1 MLVLI
6 PEVLE
11 TNALNTPEACL
22 LPGRAGDERKN
33 MQHRVQSGVN
43 LLLESLSEANRQRL
57 RRLME
62 PVGLPRR
69 TEIFKSGETPRYAHF
84 ITSGLNS
91 VVLTLSDGA
100 DMEISVNGV
109 EGLAGWIHL
118 LGPQPVQA
126 HAFMQIEGTA
136 LRMPMVDLK
145 REFEADPELRSAIL
159 AYGQHQLLVSHQL
172 IACNRKHSVEQRL
185 SRWLLMVKDRVGID
199 NLPLTQ
205 EFLADMLG
213 SRRTSVGTAIGH
225 LESRGLIEGH
235 RGNIRLLSE
244 AGLRKQACECY
255 SVIDGY
261 YQRLY
266 K

>member
-1 MLVLI
+1 
-6 PEVLE
+6 
-11 TNALNTPEACL
+11 
-22 LPGRAGDERKN
+22 
-33 MQHRVQSGVN
+33 MQHRVQSGIN
-43 LLLESLSEANRQRL
+43 LLLESLPETNKQRL

-69 TEIFKSGETPRYAHF
+69 TELFKTGETPRYAHF

-91 VVLTLSDGA
+91 VVLTLADGA

-109 EGLAGWIHL
+109 EGFTGWIHL
-118 LGPQPVQA
+118 LGSQPVQA

-136 LRMPMVDLK
+136 LRIPMTDLR
-145 REFEADPELRSAIL
+145 REFEADSELRNAIL
-159 AYGQHQLLVSHQL
+159 EYAQHQTLVAHQL

-185 SRWLLMVKDRVGID
+185 ARWLLMVKDRVGID

-205 EFLADMLG
+205 EFLAEMLG

-225 LESRGLIEGH
+225 LQDRGLIEGH
-235 RGNIRLLSE
+235 RGHIRILSE
-244 AGLRKQACECY
+244 EGLRKQACECFV
-255 SVIDGY
+255 VIGAY